1 MIGPGGTPVTFTSAF
16 PLKSKVHVLAAVLM
30 TQRTQFPVEAVK
42 AEVPELQTIVVLML
56 RTRAKLVFSCW
67 QTLTLT
73 VLAGVGRWHRFRI
86 RRLPRSVGHVYGVV
100 TYTTAP
106 LVPDW

>member
-1 MIGPGGTPVTFTSAF
+1 MF
-16 PLKSKVHVLAAVLM
+16 AAVLM

-67 QTLTLT
+67 QTLTFT
-73 VLAGVGRWHRFRI
+73 VLAGVGA
-86 RRLPRSVGHVYGVV
+86 LAQVPDPAVAPVVGHVYGVV